1 MANALI
7 ERIEEGL
14 RETGG
19 TLMDTKKV
27 QDLLLDILIE
37 ARKVEMV
44 DEPVAIAH
52 VTVDEQ
58 GEFHPLP

>member
-37 ARKVEMV
+37 ARKVDV
-44 DEPVAIAH
+44 PEPLLDLEDRGAL
-52 VTVDEQ
+52 Q
-58 GEFHPLP
+58 P

>member
-19 TLMDTKKV
+19 TLMDTRKV

-37 ARKVEMV
+37 ARKVDVPLDPNYMV
-44 DEPVAIAH
+44 VEGDQVEL
-52 VTVDEQ
+52 Q
-58 GEFHPLP
+58 